1 MSSYEAAQ
9 ARLADAKRRRDS
21 RSIHAAV
28 EESKRLL
35 THGLREK
42 FRPELP
48 AQEPPA
54 PPKRPGRLTAYVQR
68 LIGGVL

>member
-1 MSSYEAAQ
+1 MSAYEAAQ

-35 THGLREK
+35 PQGLRDR
-42 FRPELP
+42 F
-48 AQEPPA
+48 A
-54 PPKRPGRLTAYVQR
+54 PKPKPRGPLWP
-68 LIGGVL
+68 VLDWWRRGA